1 MFPCVRGVPVEA
13 AVQPPLALW
22 RRRLP
27 AAVLKSSQ
35 ATSRLAGPLQPPS
48 LTSRAPSA
56 KLRERSGAFTL
67 IELLVVMSII
77 AILLVLM
84 APAFTTLKSAG
95 NVTSAAN
102 TIKGVLDQA
111 RTYAMA
117 YNTYT
122 WVGFYEEDVSTPST
136 NPATAGAGRIVM
148 SIVASEDGTM
158 MYTAPLT
165 TLVTLTPANLIQVGK
180 LTKIDNVHL
189 KTFAAGSGIAPANT
203 FATRPAVAST
213 AAQIGD
219 NGPPPAPPNP
229 SLRFQYP
236 LAGSLQY
243 TFAKAIQFNPRGEA
257 VIDNSNYTYTAV
269 SEIGIQPTHG
279 LTLSLTNYS
288 AIQLTGM
295 SGDVKI
301 YRQ

>member
-1 MFPCVRGVPVEA
+1 M
-13 AVQPPLALW
+13 
-22 RRRLP
+22 P

-48 LTSRAPSA
+48 LTSRPPTTE
-56 KLRERSGAFTL
+56 LRERSRAFTL
-67 IELLVVMSII
+67 IELLVVMGII

-95 NVTSAAN
+95 DVTSAAN

-117 YNTYT
+117 NNTYS

-136 NPATAGAGRIVM
+136 NPATPGTGRIVV
-148 SIVASEDGTM
+148 SIVASKDGTM
-158 MYTAPLT
+158 IYTGNLSSSVILDPPTSTA
-165 TLVTLTPANLIQVGK
+165 LIQVGK
-180 LTKIDNVHL
+180 LAKIDNVHL
-189 KTFAAGSGIAPANT
+189 KTFPTPPPTSTPPPDT
-203 FATRPAVAST
+203 FDTRPAVSST
-213 AAQIGD
+213 AQIGD
-219 NGPPPAPPNP
+219 STPPNP
-229 SLRFQYP
+229 SLTFHYP
-236 LAGSLQY
+236 VGSSSPQY
-243 TFAKAIQFNPRGEA
+243 TFVKAVQFSPRGEA
-257 VIDNSNYTYTAV
+257 VIDNSNYTSTPV

-279 LTLSLTNYS
+279 VTLSLTNNS

>member
-1 MFPCVRGVPVEA
+1 V
-13 AVQPPLALW
+13 
-22 RRRLP
+22 P

-48 LTSRAPSA
+48 LTSRPPTA
-56 KLRERSGAFTL
+56 KLRERSCAFTL
-67 IELLVVMSII
+67 IELLFVMSII

-84 APAFTTLKSAG
+84 APAFTTLKSG
-95 NVTSAAN
+95 GDVTSAAN

-117 YNTYT
+117 NNTYT
-122 WVGFYEEDVSTPST
+122 WVGFYEENVSTPST
-136 NPATAGAGRIVM
+136 NPPTPGTGRIVM
-148 SIVASEDGTM
+148 SIVASKDGTM

-165 TLVTLTPANLIQVGK
+165 SVVTLTPANLIQVGK

-189 KTFAAGSGIAPANT
+189 KTFAAGSGTAPADT
-203 FATRPAVAST
+203 FATRPAVGST

-219 NGPPPAPPNP
+219 NAPPNP
-229 SLRFQYP
+229 SLSFQYP
-236 LAGSLQY
+236 VGSTAQY
-243 TFAKAIQFNPRGEA
+243 TFAKAVQFNPRGEA
-257 VIDNSNYTYTAV
+257 VIDNSNYTSTPV

-279 LTLSLTNYS
+279 LTLSLTNNS
-288 AIQLTGM
+288 AIQLAGM

>member
-1 MFPCVRGVPVEA
+1 V
-13 AVQPPLALW
+13 
-22 RRRLP
+22 P

-35 ATSRLAGPLQPPS
+35 ATSRLAGPLQPRS
-48 LTSRAPSA
+48 LTSRPPTAE
-56 KLRERSGAFTL
+56 LRERSRAFTL
-67 IELLVVMSII
+67 IELLIVMGII
-77 AILLVLM
+77 AILLVLL

-95 NVTSAAN
+95 DVTSAAN

-117 YNTYT
+117 NNTYS
-122 WVGFYEEDVSTPST
+122 WVGFYEEVVSTPST
-136 NPATAGAGRIVM
+136 NPPTPGTGRIVM
-148 SIVASEDGTM
+148 SIVASKDGTM

-165 TLVTLTPANLIQVGK
+165 SVVTLTPANLIQVGK

-189 KTFAAGSGIAPANT
+189 KTFAAGSGTAPADT
-203 FATRPAVAST
+203 FATRPAVGST

-219 NGPPPAPPNP
+219 NAPPNP
-229 SLRFQYP
+229 SLTFQYP
-236 LAGSLQY
+236 VGSTAQY
-243 TFAKAIQFNPRGEA
+243 TFTKAVQFNPRGEA
-257 VIDNSNYTYTAV
+257 VIDNSNYTSTPV

-279 LTLSLTNYS
+279 LTLSLTNNS